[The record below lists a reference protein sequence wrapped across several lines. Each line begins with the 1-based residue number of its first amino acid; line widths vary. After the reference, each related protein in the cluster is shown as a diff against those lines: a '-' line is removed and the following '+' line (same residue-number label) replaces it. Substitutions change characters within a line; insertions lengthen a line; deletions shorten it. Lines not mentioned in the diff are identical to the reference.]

1 MANQDRNPSRDKP
14 VSCSHARPEGVSDE
28 LVEAVGKAGEAL
40 EYIERARGHLYALHQ
55 LVGRADF
62 LFEEAAELLRTSGE
76 DEAARRFEVDIVGR
90 NVLDGRWTFQVV
102 EEFDDTYYRHVTEA
116 VRTLEQDHLG
126 GRRHVWEAEMKERRR
141 STGRPGHERRPPSAH
156 STLVETT
163 REGDA
168 SAADRSVSPTR

>member
-1 MANQDRNPSRDKP
+1 MANQDRNTP
-14 VSCSHARPEGVSDE
+14 VPGSHARPDGASDE

-40 EYIERARGHLYALHQ
+40 EYIVRARGHLYSLHQ

-62 LFEEAAELLRTSGE
+62 LFEEAAELLRAAGE
-76 DEAARRFEVDIVGR
+76 DDAARRLDVDIVGR

-116 VRTLEQDHLG
+116 VRALERDHLG
-126 GRRHVWEAEMKERRR
+126 GRRHVWESEMKERRR

-156 STLVETT
+156 SQNVET
-163 REGDA
+163 A
-168 SAADRSVSPTR
+168 SAS

>member
-1 MANQDRNPSRDKP
+1 MVTRDRDDSRDAP
-14 VSCSHARPEGVSDE
+14 ASRSHTRPDGVSDS

-40 EYIERARGHLYALHQ
+40 EYIERARGHLYSLHQ
-55 LVGRADF
+55 LIGRADF

-102 EEFDDTYYRHVTEA
+102 EEFDDTYYRHVTDA
-116 VRTLEQDHLG
+116 VRTLERDHLG

-141 STGRPGHERRPPSAH
+141 STGRPGHEQRPPTAH
-156 STLVETT
+156 SRLVETS
-163 REGDA
+163 RNGDA
-168 SAADRSVSPTR
+168 ADVSEV